1 MPDREI
7 VFDIVACQLGQLLLA
22 ATERGVCHVRFG
34 DKESELER
42 EVHHEFAFAALRRDP
57 VALKVWCEMLVSYI
71 DGHSPL
77 LELPLDVSGSRFQK
91 RVWDAL
97 RRIPRGETRSYGRVA
112 RELGV
117 AAGARAVAQ
126 ACAANPVA
134 VAIPCHRVIRSDG
147 GLGGYHWGL
156 ERKRILLAAEAEAR
170 PDRTRAGLDR
180 ASVVG

>member
-1 MPDREI
+1 MQDREI
-7 VFDIVACQLGQLLLA
+7 VFDIVVCQLGPLLLA
-22 ATERGVCHVRFG
+22 ASQRGVCHVRFG
-34 DKESELER
+34 EEESQLER
-42 EVHHEFAFAALRRDP
+42 DLRSEFAFAALRRDP
-57 VALKVWCEMLVSYI
+57 MALKVCCDMLVSYV
-71 DGHSPL
+71 DGHSPR
-77 LELPLDVSGSRFQK
+77 LELPLAVSGSRFQQ

-97 RRIPRGETRSYGRVA
+97 RRIPRGETRSYGRLA

-117 AAGARAVAQ
+117 AAGARAVAR

-170 PDRTRAGLDR
+170 PDRTRARLDR

>member
-1 MPDREI
+1 MQNREI
-7 VFDIVACQLGQLLLA
+7 VFDIVACQLGQLLVA

-34 DKESELER
+34 EEESELER
-42 EVHHEFAFAALRRDP
+42 DVHHEFGFAALRRDP
-57 VALKVWCEMLVSYI
+57 VALKLWCDMLVAYI
-71 DGHSPL
+71 DGHSPR

-97 RRIPRGETRSYGRVA
+97 RRIPRGETRSYARVA

-117 AAGARAVAQ
+117 AAGARAVAR

-156 ERKRILLAAEAEAR
+156 ERKRVLLVAEAE
-170 PDRTRAGLDR
+170 PPTGSNAGR
-180 ASVVG
+180 HRSG